1 MDLSNQINDSVKKMK
16 SNEIVEFNLKIAD
29 IPGLI
34 SLTYGEPDFP
44 TPRHIKDAAI
54 KAINDDQSHYT
65 DPRGIKPLRENAV
78 KFLKD
83 KYGLDYDPDTQ
94 ITTTVGLAEGIH
106 DVFTTILNPG
116 DEVIIPTPTY
126 PLYAANVKFN
136 QATPVFVDTS
146 DSNFILTPERLEA
159 TFKEHPNAKAIIIN
173 YPNNPVGNTYTKAEL
188 EALAAV
194 IKQHQIFLISDEIYS
209 ELTYDEPHTSFGT
222 LLPDQT
228 IVMNGASK
236 TFAMTGWRIGIV
248 CGPANIISKIN
259 AVHTLINT
267 NATDN
272 AQYAASEA
280 FKNGEN
286 DALEMKPTYLKRRQL
301 LREGLE
307 KAGFTSPEPSGG
319 FYIFAKIPARFE
331 QDSYQ
336 FGYQLAKE
344 ALVGIMPGAIFGPGG
359 DGYIRFSYAAST
371 EELTEVVKRIQ
382 KFVDT
387 H

>member
-1 MDLSNQINDSVKKMK
+1 MDLSNKINNSVKSMK
-16 SNEIVEFNLKIAD
+16 TNQIVEFNLKIAD

-44 TPRHIKDAAI
+44 TPQHIKDAAI
-54 KAINDDQSHYT
+54 KAINENKSHYT
-65 DPRGIKPLRENAV
+65 DPRGVLPLRQNAV
-78 KFLKD
+78 KFLKE
-83 KYGLDYDPDTQ
+83 KYNLDYDPDTQ

-126 PLYAANVKFN
+126 PLYAANVEFN
-136 QATPVFVDTS
+136 QATPIFIDTS
-146 DSNFILTPERLEA
+146 KDNFLLTPDKLKQ
-159 TFKEHPNAKAIIIN
+159 TFAEHPNAKAIIIN
-173 YPNNPVGNTYTKAEL
+173 YPNNPIGNTYTKAEL
-188 EALAAV
+188 QALADV
-194 IKQHQIFLISDEIYS
+194 IKQHEVFLISDEIYS
-209 ELTYDEPHTSFGT
+209 EMTYDEPHTSFGT

-280 FKNGEN
+280 FKNGAN
-286 DALEMKPTYLKRRQL
+286 DGQLMKQTYEKRRKL
-301 LREGLE
+301 LRDGLT
-307 KAGFTSPEPSGG
+307 KAGFTSPEPSGA
-319 FYIFAKIPARFE
+319 FYILAKIPDQFE
-331 QDSYQ
+331 QDSYK

-344 ALVGIMPGAIFGPGG
+344 AKVGIMPGAIFGPGG
-359 DGYIRFSYAAST
+359 DGYVRFSYAAST
-371 EELTEVVKRIQ
+371 EDLTEVVKRIQ
-382 KFVDT
+382 KFVDE